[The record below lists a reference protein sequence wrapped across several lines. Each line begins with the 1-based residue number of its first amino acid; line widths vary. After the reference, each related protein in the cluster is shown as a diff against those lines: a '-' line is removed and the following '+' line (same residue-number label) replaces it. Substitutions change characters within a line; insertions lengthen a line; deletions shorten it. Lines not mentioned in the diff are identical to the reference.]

1 LRYLRE
7 PDFDDLRRH
16 RARKPLESRISR
28 IEAGLIPPL
37 VTQQTK
43 PMHLHERMKQLNVPA
58 VSIAVIENGKIV
70 WARAYCV
77 RDANTQ
83 APATPDTLF
92 QAASISKPVSAMAAL
107 KLVEL
112 GKLSLDENIN
122 KYMTSWKL
130 PDNEFTASE
139 KVTLRRI
146 LTHRAGLTVSGF
158 PGYAMSTAI
167 PSITQILDG
176 VKPANT
182 APVRV
187 DVNGPAT
194 LDPV

>member
-1 LRYLRE
+1 LRYLGE
-7 PDFDDLRRH
+7 PYFDDLVVT
-16 RARKPLESRISR
+16 ALGSQLENRISR

-70 WARAYCV
+70 WARAYGV

-112 GKLSLDENIN
+112 GKLSLDEDLN
-122 KYMTSWKL
+122 KYLTSWKL
-130 PDNEFTASE
+130 PDNEFTALE

-158 PGYAMSTAI
+158 PGYAAGTAI

-182 APVRV
+182 SPVRV
-187 DVNGPAT
+187 DVNDPAT